1 MPAYGAVP
9 RLKCGV
15 DYPPAT
21 YTVMICNVRLTEGF
35 QTPAFRTAV
44 RDAGAG
50 V

>member
-21 YTVMICNVRLTEGF
+21 YTVMICNVRLTSKPVKLIGF
-35 QTPAFRTAV
+35 CP
-44 RDAGAG
+44 
-50 V
+50 